1 MRDWIVVLMLYLF
14 GLGFFGVLGGLRSAA
29 DALRKWGETSSAIRE
44 HPASSS

>member
-1 MRDWIVVLMLYLF
+1 MHNWIVVLMLYLL

>member
-1 MRDWIVVLMLYLF
+1 MRDWIIVLMLYLL

-29 DALRKWGETSSAIRE
+29 EALRKWGETSSAIRE

>member
-1 MRDWIVVLMLYLF
+1 MTSWIVVLGLYLL

>member
-1 MRDWIVVLMLYLF
+1 MSSWIVALGLYLL

-44 HPASSS
+44 HPVSSS